1 MLKFSNKPST
11 ANPMPSRYYLWAFLM
26 MSVLLSACGTVQGV
40 DVGTLWASADRIDGA
55 IKLLTAGVSLGAAV
69 LLIQLRNQITE
80 RKQAEESLQKNQD
93 HTRLIIDTAHDA
105 FIAMDAVGQI
115 TDWNPQAEVIFGWSR
130 EEALGRT
137 VADTIIPLHS
147 RGVHKRGFQHFLAT
161 GVGLVVNKRVEI
173 TALHRD
179 GREFPVELSLSLLRL
194 DGADTLNV
202 FIRDITERRAVERMK
217 DEFVSMVS
225 HELRTPLT
233 SIRGALGLLAGGMLG
248 PLPKKGQHMLDIAV
262 TNTDRLIR
270 LINDVLDLERVT
282 SGKITMQKQQCNT
295 ADLMTQAAEVMQ
307 AMAEKAGVTLSV
319 SPLSA
324 ILWADPDRVLQTL
337 TNLLSNAIKF
347 SPSGATVWLIAMCQG
362 EDIVFQVRD
371 QGRGIPSDKLESI
384 FERFQ
389 QVDVSDCRDKGG
401 TGLGLAIC
409 RSIVQQHGGRIW
421 AESALEQGSTFFFT
435 LPLPREVEASPPELQ
450 GRVISTLV
458 SSSPKIDRVL
468 VLEDDLDLAR
478 MLATTFQRHGI
489 EIVHAPTGR
498 EAIQFCQ
505 QQPPDLL
512 MLDVT
517 SPDSDSFPVVAWL
530 RRRDHLRQLPVVVC
544 TDRSLDSSEQERL
557 RLGPTLFFTK
567 GRTAPEEFEQR
578 VIGLLDQTVRNGG
591 EGTYDK
597 CQTHPGH

>member
-1 MLKFSNKPST
+1 MLEFSNKPST
-11 ANPMPSRYYLWAFLM
+11 ANSMLSRYYLWAFLM
-26 MSVLLSACGTVQGV
+26 VSVLLSACGVVQGV
-40 DVGTLWASADRIDGA
+40 DIGTLWASTDRIDGA

-105 FIAMDAVGQI
+105 FIAMDTAGQI

-130 EEALGRT
+130 EEALGRS
-137 VADTIIPLHS
+137 VADTIIPQHS
-147 RGVHKRGFQHFLAT
+147 RATHKRGFQHFLT
-161 GVGLVVNKRVEI
+161 TSVGPVVNKRVEI

-194 DGADTLNV
+194 GGGDTLNV

-233 SIRGALGLLAGGMLG
+233 SIRGALGLLACGMLG
-248 PLPKKGQHMLDIAV
+248 PLPKKGQHILDIAV

-282 SGKITMQKQQCNT
+282 SGKITMQKQRCNIV
-295 ADLMTQAAEVMQ
+295 DLMTQAAEVMQ
-307 AMAEKAGVTLSV
+307 AMAEKAGVSLSV
-319 SPLSA
+319 SPLSTS
-324 ILWADPDRVLQTL
+324 LWADPDRILQTL

-347 SPSGATVWLIAMCQG
+347 SSSGATIWLTAACQG
-362 EDIVFQVRD
+362 EEVVFQVKD
-371 QGRGIPSDKLESI
+371 HGRGIPPDKLESI

-389 QVDVSDCRDKGG
+389 QVDVSDCREKGG

-421 AESALEQGSTFFFT
+421 AESVPGQGSTFFFT
-435 LPLPREVEASPPELQ
+435 LPLPRETAALPAEPQDKIVP
-450 GRVISTLV
+450 V
-458 SSSPKIDRVL
+458 SDDSSLKIDRVL
-468 VLEDDLDLAR
+468 VVEDDLDLAR
-478 MLATTFQRHGI
+478 VFATTFQRHGI
-489 EIVHAPTGR
+489 EIVHAPTGQ

-505 QQPPDLL
+505 QQAPDLL

-517 SPDSDSFPVVAWL
+517 SPDSDGFPVVAWL

-544 TDRSLDSSEQERL
+544 ADRSLDSSEQERL

-567 GRTAPEEFEQR
+567 GRTTPEEFEQR
-578 VIGLLDQTVRNGG
+578 VIGLLDQIVRNGG
-591 EGTYDK
+591 EGSYGNY
-597 CQTHPGH
+597 QTHTSH